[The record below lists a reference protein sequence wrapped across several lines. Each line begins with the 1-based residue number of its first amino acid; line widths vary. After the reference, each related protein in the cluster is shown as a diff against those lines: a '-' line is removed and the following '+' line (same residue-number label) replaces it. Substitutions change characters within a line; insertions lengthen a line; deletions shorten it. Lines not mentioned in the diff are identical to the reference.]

1 MAMDLKSVLE
11 TMKKTYSFVV
21 KIAYEGSASD
31 LEKCLNNMDVI
42 LKVKGMTKRNQPKS
56 LPLAA
61 APLDFPRLKGYFG
74 QIYKMEMDFEY
85 PITPN
90 QITNELI
97 NSLGLDRAFIIVRTA
112 ESPLEQYE
120 EDYLKYKD
128 EDYAVELLKDDENLK
143 IEKEDLYG
151 DEYNQAMVKALQS
164 SEAKKYQQGFS
175 ELTKSLYKG
184 FE

>member
-1 MAMDLKSVLE
+1 MVVDLKSVLE
-11 TMKKTYSFVV
+11 TMKKTHSFVV
-21 KIAYEGSASD
+21 KIAYNGSTSD
-31 LEKCLNNMDVI
+31 IEKCFTNVDVI
-42 LKVKGMTKRNQPKS
+42 LKVKGMISRSKVKA

-61 APLDFPRLKGYFG
+61 LPIDFPRLKDYYS
-74 QIYKMEMDFEY
+74 QIFKLEMDFEY

-90 QITNELI
+90 QITNELVLG
-97 NSLGLDRAFIIVRTA
+97 LGLDRSNIIVRNA

-128 EDYAVELLKDDENLK
+128 EDYAPELLNDNKDLK
-143 IEKEDLYG
+143 IEKENLYG
-151 DEYNQAMVKALQS
+151 DEYNKAMVKALQS